1 MSSDIKARTNPRD
14 TVQERVLQADALA
27 PPLSFVE
34 SSYGVT
40 IIDRRGGGGERG
52 EGGEKERKE
61 KGGREE
67 EEEERRGGSE
77 NTVETVTLLSLG

>member
-1 MSSDIKARTNPRD
+1 M
-14 TVQERVLQADALA
+14 QERVLQADALA

-40 IIDRRGGGGERG
+40 IIDRRGGGEGERR